1 MSELNSAAL
10 LSKVSPALP
19 VRWYFDPRIYELEME
34 LLFKLFVAQA
44 MLMQDKKFLL
54 PLLEPNFLTKM
65 VLFLKSRKE
74 KLEDKKVTE

>member
-34 LLFKLFVAQA
+34 LLFKGGANYMA
-44 MLMQDKKFLL
+44 IG
-54 PLLEPNFLTKM
+54 
-65 VLFLKSRKE
+65 S
-74 KLEDKKVTE
+74 